1 MAPDFDAAAFARAWA
16 AAWNDHDVEAVL
28 AHFAED
34 AMFTS
39 PLAEHIVPGCGGVVA
54 GKAALRHYWTSALA
68 RSPAL
73 RFEVTS
79 AFAGVDCLLI
89 GFRNERGI
97 ARFEVLRFR
106 DGLVVEGHGTFPV
119 EGLAGT

>member
-1 MAPDFDAAAFARAWA
+1 MPRDFDAAGFARAWA
-16 AAWNDHDVEAVL
+16 AAWNAHDVEAVL

-34 AMFTS
+34 AVFTS
-39 PLAEHIVPGCGGVVA
+39 PLAERVVPGCGGVVT
-54 GKAALRHYWTSALA
+54 GKAALRRYWTTALA
-68 RSPAL
+68 HSPAL

-97 ARFEVLRFR
+97 ERFEVLRLR

-119 EGLAGT
+119 EGLFGA